1 MVCSRVQRWC
11 TRNTVFSPTPMS
23 LSCAVRSCGAHLVQ
37 RSTAQCSGATA
48 AAERRSPT
56 VRTEPDWPTVQS
68 DQKLQQSFTPVQ
80 QGEKEEYYEN
90 KHGWWCAVTTRW
102 TRASFL
108 TAARS
113 AKKKFHGVRTP
124 QERTIIPGPFGGL
137 GQRRKSR
144 SEKQRCPGAPFSIF
158 EGLPAVPSQI
168 GQQLQHQRARR
179 RANPRSLH
187 FAYGGH

>member
-1 MVCSRVQRWC
+1 
-11 TRNTVFSPTPMS
+11 MS

-90 KHGWWCAVTTRW
+90 KHGWWCAVTTMW
-102 TRASFL
+102 TRSVL
-108 TAARS
+108 P
-113 AKKKFHGVRTP
+113 HGRA
-124 QERTIIPGPFGGL
+124 
-137 GQRRKSR
+137 QR
-144 SEKQRCPGAPFSIF
+144 EENFT
-158 EGLPAVPSQI
+158 V
-168 GQQLQHQRARR
+168 
-179 RANPRSLH
+179 
-187 FAYGGH
+187 